1 MLNAVFWSVSFIATA
16 LAFVFCAELSA
27 VWVILM
33 PLCIYFGLLFVYL
46 LSLFV
51 ASLFFGNR
59 PVEKTSPVCRFFV
72 WLSMDWLM
80 SFFRVRITLKGKE
93 LLPRERMVLVSN
105 HVSDFDPM
113 VVLAV
118 LRRKIAFISKESNF
132 KIPIVGPFIRKAG
145 FLAIDRENA
154 LRAMRTLKKASEL
167 MAAENL
173 DMGIYP
179 EGTRSK
185 TGELLEF
192 KTGAFVL
199 AKRSKAPVVILS
211 PKGTDRIA
219 HNIPFRS
226 TKVELHVLEVLP
238 PQRVAEMSLD
248 ELSAYVKGRIAEEL
262 GQTVVPSVEN

>member
-1 MLNAVFWSVSFIATA
+1 MLNAVFWSVALLATA
-16 LAFVFCAELSA
+16 LSFVCCAELS
-27 VWVILM
+27 VIWVVLM
-33 PLCIYFGLLFVYL
+33 PLCIYFGLIFLYLLALFV
-46 LSLFV
+46 S
-51 ASLFFGNR
+51 SLFFSEK
-59 PVEKTSPVCRFFV
+59 PIEKTSPVCRFFV

-80 SFFRVRITLKGKE
+80 SFFRIHITVTGRE
-93 LLPRERMVLVSN
+93 LLPKERAVWVSN

-118 LRRKIAFISKESNF
+118 FRRKIAFISKESNF

-199 AKRSKAPVVILS
+199 AKRSKAPVVVLS
-211 PKGTDRIA
+211 TGGTDRIA

-226 TKVELHVLEVLP
+226 TKVELHILEVIP
-238 PQRVAEMSLD
+238 PEKVAEMSLD
-248 ELSAYVKGRIAEEL
+248 ELSAYVKCRISEDL
-262 GQTVVPSVEN
+262 GKTVA